1 MNPEPVRIGI
11 AGAGGFATNVM
22 APLIDQCPDLVL
34 HAVAA
39 RDAARGAALNPAGSV
54 HTSYEQ
60 LANDPEVDAI
70 YVALSN
76 DLHQPVTEMALQA
89 GKHVLCEK
97 PLAINAEQAA
107 HMFAVAEQSDRVL
120 VEGFWYLWHPR
131 QRALIDLAR
140 GGEFGS
146 INSIDSGFVFDGS
159 LDGNF
164 RLDPALG
171 GGASYDVMC
180 YAISFALS
188 LLDNRA
194 PESASIEDSVL
205 TDQGVD
211 VFARAR
217 LDWAD
222 GVFATTT
229 GGFTGPERRWGSVV
243 GANGGALVGEPC
255 FSHAPEGVGGTSLTI
270 TEPDGSVRET
280 LTFEP
285 SNPRADM
292 LSDFAGVVSG
302 RIPAAALPVSPAH
315 SLAVMT
321 ALDLV
326 HEKLGRAH

>member
-1 MNPEPVRIGI
+1 VS
-11 AGAGGFATNVM
+11 
-22 APLIDQCPDLVL
+22 
-34 HAVAA
+34 AA
-39 RDAARGAALNPAGSV
+39 
-54 HTSYEQ
+54 
-60 LANDPEVDAI
+60 
-70 YVALSN
+70 
-76 DLHQPVTEMALQA
+76 
-89 GKHVLCEK
+89 
-97 PLAINAEQAA
+97 
-107 HMFAVAEQSDRVL
+107 
-120 VEGFWYLWHPR
+120 
-131 QRALIDLAR
+131 
-140 GGEFGS
+140 
-146 INSIDSGFVFDGS
+146 
-159 LDGNF
+159 
-164 RLDPALG
+164 
-171 GGASYDVMC
+171 
-180 YAISFALS
+180 
-188 LLDNRA
+188 
-194 PESASIEDSVL
+194 IEDSVL

-217 LDWAD
+217 LDWAG

-243 GANGGALVGEPC
+243 GTVGGAVMSEPC
-255 FSHAPEGVGGTSLTI
+255 FSHAPESAAGTSLTI